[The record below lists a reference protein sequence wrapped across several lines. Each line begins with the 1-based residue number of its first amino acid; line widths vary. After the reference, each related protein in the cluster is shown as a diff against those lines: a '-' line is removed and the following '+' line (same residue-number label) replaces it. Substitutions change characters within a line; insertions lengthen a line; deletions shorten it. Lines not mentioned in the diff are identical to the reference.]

1 MPKNY
6 DKHNLKRNKVAEE
19 LLDRKGPFKLRI
31 FKDKKDT
38 KPPKVTPKNYEDYID
53 ED

>member
-1 MPKNY
+1 MSKTSFPIKKKNP
-6 DKHNLKRNKVAEE
+6 VAEE

-31 FKDKKDT
+31 FKDKRED
-38 KPPKVTPKNYEDYID
+38 PPKITPKNYEEFID